1 MPKNSLIEL
10 TGLDSTGCKN
20 EKKCSDTRP
29 ANPINVLFV
38 FGWLSILQEQ

>member
-1 MPKNSLIEL
+1 MPMNSLIEL